1 MKILIITGYYPP
13 YAPASGTRVI
23 KLAKFLLDAGHD
35 VRVLS
40 ARNPELPP
48 LLKSEIPDERVVFSG
63 FTDLSAIPGECFG
76 RLKRLLFRREAE
88 PVTADQGEAEKPAVE
103 QAPRSRGFTDRLTE
117 FYEKLSKIPDAYIGW
132 YPHAVRRG
140 RELFATWQPDIL
152 YATAPPHTALLVA
165 SRLARIAKRPWIAE
179 FRDLWVRHPYYSAPP
194 WRAAIDRW
202 LETRTLKSVAGYV
215 TVTASWTALLEDLTG
230 KPTLLAMNGFDPAD
244 FEERRKAVRPSGDGP
259 LTLLYGGALY
269 GNKRDPSPLFEA
281 LRSMG
286 EEAKDIR
293 VDFYVLE
300 RSELERLVA
309 SYGVGQSVRVHAGVP
324 QSEMLDLEAAVDAL
338 LLLRWDDPGE
348 ESVIA
353 GKVFEYIGAGRPILS
368 VGSVKGEV
376 ATIIRDNGFGV
387 VTKDPAEIAETLRS
401 WLAVKRR
408 EGRLPGLDAER
419 RLKFDRVI
427 QFAKVEGFLD
437 SLSARDG

>member
-76 RLKRLLFRREAE
+76 RLKRLLFRREAK
-88 PVTADQGEAEKPAVE
+88 PVTADQGEAEKPVVE

-165 SRLARIAKRPWIAE
+165 SRLARIAKRPWVAE
-179 FRDLWVRHPYYSAPP
+179 FRDLWVHHPYYSAPP

-215 TVTASWTALLEDLTG
+215 TVTANWTALLEDLTG

-300 RSELERLVA
+300 
-309 SYGVGQSVRVHAGVP
+309 Q
-324 QSEMLDLEAAVDAL
+324 
-338 LLLRWDDPGE
+338 
-348 ESVIA
+348 
-353 GKVFEYIGAGRPILS
+353 
-368 VGSVKGEV
+368 
-376 ATIIRDNGFGV
+376 
-387 VTKDPAEIAETLRS
+387 
-401 WLAVKRR
+401 
-408 EGRLPGLDAER
+408 
-419 RLKFDRVI
+419 
-427 QFAKVEGFLD
+427 
-437 SLSARDG
+437 